1 MPLGAP
7 GLRSAFRPF
16 PGVPSFAPWA
26 DSVATRQNSTSG
38 RPKSPRIQVV
48 LPEDL
53 CDRLGLVAEAEART
67 VSNMARVLIQ
77 QGLEVYE
84 QQQAALRA
92 AAPPAP
98 AASPA
103 PVARQTPSVRATAS
117 GAPRS
122 AAPRSAAPRSAAMA
136 AEATDSFRQALEQQE
151 QAEPKRLRGAPRRLR
166 LNRPRA

>member
-1 MPLGAP
+1 MPPGAP
-7 GLRSAFRPF
+7 GAGPLLSP
-16 PGVPSFAPWA
+16 PLGVLSFTLWP

-103 PVARQTPSVRATAS
+103 PVARRSPSVRAS
-117 GAPRS
+117 GAGTPS
-122 AAPRSAAPRSAAMA
+122 PAATAAQ
-136 AEATDSFRQALEQQE
+136 ETDSFRQALEQQE

>member
-1 MPLGAP
+1 MPIGAP
-7 GLRSAFRPF
+7 GFRSACLPF

-92 AAPPAP
+92 AAAPSP
-98 AASPA
+98 AA
-103 PVARQTPSVRATAS
+103 RAQD
-117 GAPRS
+117 
-122 AAPRSAAPRSAAMA
+122 
-136 AEATDSFRQALEQQE
+136 TDNFRQALEQQE

>member
-1 MPLGAP
+1 
-7 GLRSAFRPF
+7 
-16 PGVPSFAPWA
+16 
-26 DSVATRQNSTSG
+26 VATRQNSTSG

-48 LPEDL
+48 LPEDV
-53 CDRLGLVAEAEART
+53 CERLGAVAEAEART

-92 AAPPAP
+92 AAAPSP
-98 AASPA
+98 AA
-103 PVARQTPSVRATAS
+103 RTQD
-117 GAPRS
+117 
-122 AAPRSAAPRSAAMA
+122 
-136 AEATDSFRQALEQQE
+136 TDNFRQALEQQE

>member
-1 MPLGAP
+1 M
-7 GLRSAFRPF
+7 
-16 PGVPSFAPWA
+16 
-26 DSVATRQNSTSG
+26 
-38 RPKSPRIQVV
+38 V

-53 CDRLGLVAEAEART
+53 CERLGAVADAEART

-92 AAPPAP
+92 AAAPAP
-98 AASPA
+98 AP
-103 PVARQTPSVRATAS
+103 
-117 GAPRS
+117 S
-122 AAPRSAAPRSAAMA
+122 AAPGVRRTPSARAPLSGVPVPAATQA
-136 AEATDSFRQALEQQE
+136 QATDSFRQALEQQG